1 MRKKALRLL
10 SRGWLWLAIIVVA
23 FGAWGLAFYWIS
35 RPSSELTLQVWIGS
49 RDWLQA
55 DDEQAMR
62 SLCEEHGMQ
71 QCSFNR
77 YSPADSMY
85 AQAFAVKA
93 ATVDLF
99 VLQKDEALAIAE
111 ADLFAPLQGYAG
123 ALDYQ
128 GTAIGLPVGDDMY
141 LLVNKDL
148 CKNAELIEDIL
159 QYFANKV

>member
-1 MRKKALRLL
+1 MRKDAIRLL
-10 SRGWLWLAIIVVA
+10 SHGWLWLVIIVVA
-23 FGAWGLAFYWIS
+23 FGAWGLAFYWLS

-49 RDWLQA
+49 RDWLNA
-55 DDEQAMR
+55 TDEQAIR
-62 SLCEEHGMQ
+62 SLCEQHGMQ

-111 ADLFAPLQGYAG
+111 ADLFAPLHGYTNT
-123 ALDYQ
+123 LDCQ
-128 GTAIGLPVGDDMY
+128 GTAIGLPVGEDMY
-141 LLVNKDL
+141 ILVNKDV
-148 CKNAELIEDIL
+148 CKNAELIENIL
-159 QYFANKV
+159 QYFVNKV